1 MRSPALAL
9 LPLFLAVSLLLPGS
23 SAGTAWQD
31 TTWSS
36 TTYYLTQFS
45 AAEAGPGTIEIT
57 AVDSYELSFNGTA
70 LGSDDNWTD
79 AETYSVSVKKGKNEI
94 LVKVQN
100 SGRGQGNGLV
110 VSLVQGEVRFVS
122 APGNGPFAWR
132 WLEADPQNADW
143 NAAPLVQLG
152 DLEVAKVASLTN
164 PDALP
169 IVGFPGDVNVGS
181 PGGISISRVEGK
193 NLVLNGT
200 ASRIEV
206 TDGLLETSWQPG
218 VNSLNKFV
226 SLDLGQARRIN
237 RVRVLSEPPRSAGSF
252 AENSL
257 KGYAVQIS
265 EDLFRWSEV
274 GVLHGITQ
282 FDATAVDFS
291 PIATRFLRLVVAEID
306 GITSP
311 RVGEIEVYG
320 EGYNQEGSFLSPP
333 LDLGSAGR
341 PKNFGRASWETETP
355 DWTQVRLQ
363 FRTSSDGQL
372 WSQWSEETTQSGVL
386 VSSPEPAALLQY
398 RIKLS
403 TDDER
408 QSPQLRRL
416 AIEYSAEDLP
426 ASAASATVSPQQVPM
441 GVDTAFV
448 CELAMTPTAGR
459 GAERLLIAMPDLTTL
474 ESVEGYAGKV
484 TQRLTPEGLELSFD
498 PLLSQDVKI
507 HFRTA
512 LFGPLHTFNCALFG
526 PGSDNPLNVGPAE
539 EGALSAYVTEVVGKV
554 LLDTQAKPRI
564 FTPNGDGINDFSV
577 IEYTLAKVS
586 EAVDVSLEIVALDGE
601 VVRRLYRGSQLPR
614 RYHQVRGAESLT
626 SALPG
631 YWDGIDDHGNLVRP
645 GVYLYHLEATVD
657 EGKLQRIGV
666 VSVVY

>member
-1 MRSPALAL
+1 MRSSALAL
-9 LPLFLAVSLLLPGS
+9 LPLFLALSWLHPES
-23 SAGTAWQD
+23 SAGSTWQD
-31 TTWSS
+31 TTWTS
-36 TTYYLTQFS
+36 TAYYRTQFS

-70 LGSDDNWTD
+70 LGSDDDWTD
-79 AETYSVSVKKGKNEI
+79 AETYSVSIKKGKNEI

-100 SGRGQGNGLV
+100 SGRGKGNGLV
-110 VSLVQGEVRFVS
+110 VALAQGEVRFAS

-132 WLEADPQNADW
+132 WIAADPQSADW
-143 NAAPLVQLG
+143 NSAPLVQLG

-169 IVGFPGDVNVGS
+169 IAGFPGDVDVGVR
-181 PGGISISRVEGK
+181 GGITISRVEGK
-193 NLVLNGT
+193 NLALSGT

-274 GVLHGITQ
+274 GVLHGIAQ

-291 PIATRFLRLVVAEID
+291 PIATRFLRVVVAEID

-320 EGYNQEGSFLSPP
+320 EGYNPEGNFLSLP
-333 LDLGSAGR
+333 LDMGSAGR
-341 PKNFGRASWETETP
+341 PKNFGKATWEAETP
-355 DWTQVRLQ
+355 DGTQVHLQ
-363 FRTSSDGQL
+363 FRTSSDGQI
-372 WSQWSEETTQSGVL
+372 WSQWSDELAQSRAYI
-386 VSSPEPAALLQY
+386 SSPEPAALLQY

-403 TDDER
+403 TGDER
-408 QSPQLRRL
+408 RSPQLRRL

-426 ASAASATVSPQQVPM
+426 ASAARARVSPQQVPM

-448 CELAMTPTAGR
+448 CELDMTATGGR
-459 GAERLLIAMPDLTTL
+459 GAERLLIAMPDLAIVDR
-474 ESVEGYAGKV
+474 VEGYAGQV

-498 PLLSQDVKI
+498 PLISQDVKI

-539 EGALSAYVTEVVGKV
+539 EGALSAYVTEVLDKV
-554 LLDTQAKPRI
+554 LLDTQANPRV

-586 EAVDVSLEIVALDGE
+586 KAVDVSLEIAALNGE
-601 VVRRLYRGSQLPR
+601 VVRQLYRGFQLPR
-614 RYHQVRGAESLT
+614 RYHQALGAENLT

-631 YWDGIDDHGNLVRP
+631 YWDGTDNRGNLVRP
-645 GVYLYHLEATVD
+645 GVYLYRLEVTVD
-657 EGKLQRIGV
+657 EGKLQRLGV